1 MTRDLK
7 EPESATDEQVE
18 PAATTADAE
27 PEAAAETE
35 AEPDAKAA
43 VDAEAKPAKEKPAKA
58 PRPMRLALPVAIGL
72 SVLLVVSIAA
82 AVTFG
87 LLLKA
92 KNDTDAAASEA
103 LNTARSFAVTLTTY
117 DYNNLDKNFADV
129 LDGSTGDFKNE
140 YTGGSSTLRQLLQ
153 QAKATSRGTVLDAG
167 VKSATTDRV
176 EIVLVANQAVTNAAI
191 KEGETRVDRS
201 RFLMTMEKH
210 DGRWLVASVRML

>member
-7 EPESATDEQVE
+7 EPELVDDEEVE
-18 PAATTADAE
+18 E
-27 PEAAAETE
+27 VEAE
-35 AEPDAKAA
+35 AEPAR
-43 VDAEAKPAKEKPAKA
+43 EKKA
-58 PRPMRLALPVAIGL
+58 PRRVRLSVPVAFGL
-72 SVLLVVSIAA
+72 SVLLVAAIGA

-92 KNDTDAAASEA
+92 KSDTDAAASEA

-129 LDGSTGDFKNE
+129 LDGATGDFKNE

-167 VKSATTDRV
+167 VKSASTDRV
-176 EIVLVANQAVTNAAI
+176 EIVLVANQVVTNAAI

-201 RFLMTMEKH
+201 RFLMVMENH
-210 DGRWLVASVRML
+210 DGRWLVSSVRML

>member
-7 EPESATDEQVE
+7 EPELVEDEEVG
-18 PAATTADAE
+18 A
-27 PEAAAETE
+27 E
-35 AEPDAKAA
+35 AEP
-43 VDAEAKPAKEKPAKA
+43 AEEKPARA
-58 PRPMRLALPVAIGL
+58 PRRVRLSLPVAIGL
-72 SVLLVVSIAA
+72 SLLLVAALAA

-92 KNDTDAAASEA
+92 KTDTDAAASEA

-129 LDGSTGDFKNE
+129 LDGATGDFKNE

-153 QAKATSRGTVLDAG
+153 QAKATSHGTVLDAG
-167 VKSATTDRV
+167 VKSASTDRV
-176 EIVLVANQAVTNAAI
+176 EIVLVANQVVTNAAI

-201 RFLMTMEKH
+201 RFLMSMEKH
-210 DGRWLVASVRML
+210 DGRWLASTVRML